1 MRRKHS
7 TMLKRT
13 LAMVLSAAMVI
24 GSINWSP
31 VEVKA
36 ADRSKPWILSTK
48 RPAYSSSVNGG
59 DIASFATDGNLG
71 TQWGAAA
78 NMADQWLDIDLGGKA
93 DISKVVIDWQN
104 DASYGVAYQVL
115 VSNDEMNWTK
125 VYETTNGT
133 GGNVKEV
140 LRDDGT
146 VDYKYY
152 EDVLSTDG
160 AEGYKLT
167 AANGRYVRV
176 LINYSKSQAYSDDKK
191 SGWGASIREIE
202 VYGIGDE
209 NCIDPI
215 SEKENIALGKNV
227 TVTSYSQPWWASTP
241 LQGSNAVDGDYD
253 SYWLSEGADD
263 VQSKCNQSLT
273 VDLGRTYTI
282 GRVLLQWQ
290 VEYGNIWD
298 LQVSADGENWKTVY
312 RQLEGNGEDEDIRL
326 YQENVRYV
334 RMQGILMGRGSG
346 YSIREIQVYE
356 YDSTDEKISHNIEA
370 IPEQKVVEL
379 GKGSYVIDD
388 ANLLQPREPK
398 YVCDNVE
405 GAIPTNDWWTSIV
418 YTKYSDTMPAAPLVY
433 KYSATGLGM
442 YYADGFYTR
451 VDNGGMGADSKNF
464 DITVGASNIVGDTS
478 AKLYN
483 YGDWSVDV
491 AFSDNDTPK
500 MVSTL
505 VKGSPYAYTKFS
517 DPSAAEINVANLV
530 KFFDKNGN
538 TILTKDGDTVT
549 LDSFGIEAKNE
560 SEAPGDGNKIQ
571 YHYYGVYLPAGTKV
585 TKVGN
590 KLKVQLGSNQDYMVV
605 GALCVD
611 QAIPLLSTETVD
623 NAESKM
629 DSVAVEQFNYM
640 YKHAYSYV
648 TDTVATYNY
657 NESNAT
663 VTTTYKYTIDQKRTD
678 NGISN
683 NSLMCMMPH
692 QWKYSNDSY
701 VTTNMGEALTYVSVR
716 GDMRVHEG
724 NNFSYSQKFNGVIPQ
739 YTTPDESNSYN
750 EEWMYEY
757 LEMFTDSALKSYW
770 VADPYWQGKKSHP
783 IAMGILIAEQLGE
796 YETRDKLIAVLRK
809 IMENWLTYDGEEDY
823 PYYMYYHTS
832 WGAISGDGGDHG
844 MAINLSDHH
853 FLWAYFVFPA
863 AVLASYDKQFVEDY
877 GDMVELLI
885 RDAMNPDKNDE
896 LLPYM
901 RNFDVYEGHSWA
913 GGYGDNNSGNNQ
925 ESASEATF
933 AWAGLYLWGLVTENK
948 TYRDAGIWGFTSE
961 VNAIEQYWFN
971 MDQGTELDSNNWAPG
986 YGTDVYGDA
995 NCDVLPYIGMVWG
1008 LGYTNGT
1015 YFSGNPCCI
1024 MGIHLL
1030 PVTPAIT
1037 YMGYRYDTVKRIWNE
1052 YEQIQVAYQKK
1063 IANEGAV
1070 DPEGWYHILWPFM
1083 ALSDAEG
1090 AAARFGEEYS
1100 THVNEEGNYVDGV
1113 LSTDEM
1119 FNTYWYIQNMCAK
1132 GYVSTDIWSTNYTS
1146 YQIFEKNGQYTAE
1159 VWNPFDYTITVN
1171 FANANGNLGSVKVPG
1186 HATVDC
1192 DPTKNEDKTIG
1203 YEYVPVTDYDPV
1215 NTISGVVEAED
1226 YYTNFSCEP
1235 GEDAIEGAYIGWID
1249 DGDSLI
1255 YTIDVQEEADYIVDY
1270 RVQCVDTN
1278 KNSAIKLK
1286 TDNDDDYILT
1296 TELDN
1301 STTEWK
1307 NVVAEDTI
1315 HLKAGKYQMKLLLK
1329 DGGFNLN
1336 YVKIYKVGTRPPVA
1350 ASDDL
1355 TKTDLSEHPE
1365 ISLDGAKVIDVSTE
1379 ANTDGAAAH
1388 LIDGDYSTRWE
1399 STAADPQ
1406 YFTIELPEAKEIGG
1420 IKLYWEGAASKHYAI
1435 QTSNDNVNWI
1445 TVFTQTKGLGGQ
1457 GYGDDKRDNGLESIA
1472 FDTVTTAKYVRFYSY
1487 ERLTGYGVSLYE
1499 VRLFGKGSY
1508 SGGST
1513 GGNTGSGS
1521 GSSGATADG
1530 DVALNKDAY
1539 SSSNEGDHMSAKYAV
1554 DGNSG
1559 TRWASAFTDNEWMY
1573 VDLGKTYSV
1582 NKVVLN
1588 WEGAYGKDYNIQ
1600 TSTDGNNW
1608 KTVKAVTGGNGGE
1621 DIVEFNATDAR
1632 YVRMQG
1638 VARGTGYGY
1647 SLWDFEVYTGK
1658 STSSDSGSG
1667 STGGN
1672 TGSGSTGGNTD
1683 SSDTPVNVNLALNK
1697 DGKASSKEGDN
1708 VAASNA
1714 FDGNTGTRW
1723 SSEFSDD
1730 QWIQVDLG
1738 QKYSV
1743 DKVVLNWEGAYGKAY
1758 KIQTSTNGSDWT
1770 TVKTVTDQNGGEDVV
1785 TFDSTSARYV
1795 RLQGTERGT
1804 GYGYS
1809 LWEMEVYNTK
1819 ATSSGNTDS
1828 GSTGGNT
1835 GSGSTTEN
1843 DASVSGT
1850 NVALNKTATASTQEG
1865 DGMAAKYAI
1874 DGDMGSRWASEW
1886 ADGQWLQVDL
1896 GNTYAINKVIINWE
1910 GAYGKAYD
1918 IQVSTNGSDWTTVKS
1933 VTGQD
1938 GGEDTITFTAAN
1950 ARYVRINGV
1959 ERGTGY
1965 GYSIWELQ
1973 VIAK

>member
-7 TMLKRT
+7 MMLKKT
-13 LAMVLSAAMVI
+13 LAVFLSAAMAM
-24 GSINWSP
+24 GSVNWSP
-31 VEVKA
+31 VDTKA

-115 VSNDEMNWTK
+115 VSDDEINWKK

-140 LRDDGT
+140 LRTDGT

-152 EDVLSTDG
+152 EDVLSTEG
-160 AEGYKLT
+160 ADGYKLT

-209 NCIDPI
+209 DCIDPI

-227 TVTSYSQPWWASTP
+227 TVTSFSQPWWAEKP
-241 LQGSNAVDGDYD
+241 LAGSNAVDGDYE

-273 VDLGRTYTI
+273 VDLGRAYTI

-298 LQVSADGENWKTVY
+298 LQVSADGQNWKTVY
-312 RQLEGNGEDEDIRL
+312 RQLEGNGEDENIQL

-334 RMQGILMGRGSG
+334 RVQGILMGRGSG

-356 YDSTDEKISHNIEA
+356 YDNTDEKVNHVIEA

-379 GKGSYVIDD
+379 GEGSYVIDD

-398 YVCDNVE
+398 YVSPNVK
-405 GAIPTNDWWTSIV
+405 GAIPSNDWWTSIV

-442 YYADGFYTR
+442 YYSDGFYTR
-451 VDNGGMGADSKNF
+451 VDNGGMGADSKYF
-464 DITVGASNIVGDTS
+464 DITVGASNITGDTS

-491 AFSDNDTPK
+491 AFSDDDTPK
-500 MVSTL
+500 MLSTL
-505 VKGSPYAYTKFS
+505 VKGSPFAYTTFS
-517 DPSAAEINVANLV
+517 DRNAVEINVANLV
-530 KFFDKNGN
+530 KFFDKDGKE
-538 TILTKDGDTVT
+538 ILAKDGETVT
-549 LDSFGIEAKNE
+549 LDHFGVEAKNE

-571 YHYYGVYLPAGTKV
+571 YHYYGIYMPAGTQV

-590 KLKVQLGSNQDYMVV
+590 KLKIRLGSNENYLVV
-605 GALCVD
+605 GALSVD
-611 QAIPLLSTETVD
+611 QAIPLLSKETVE
-623 NAESKM
+623 NAETKM
-629 DSVAVEQFNYM
+629 DGAAKEQLAFM

-648 TDTVATYNY
+648 TSTVVEYNY
-657 NESNAT
+657 DEAT
-663 VTTTYKYTIDQKRTD
+663 AKCTTTYKSIIDQKRTD
-678 NGISN
+678 NGISTN
-683 NSLMCMMPH
+683 TLMCMMPH
-692 QWKYSNDSY
+692 QWKYSDSSY
-701 VTTNMGEALTYVSVR
+701 VTQGAGEALTYVSVR
-716 GDMRVHEG
+716 GDLRIHEG
-724 NNFSYSQKFNGVIPQ
+724 NNFSYSQNFYGVLPQ
-739 YTTPDESNSYN
+739 YTTPDESDSYN
-750 EEWMYEY
+750 EEWMREY
-757 LEMFTDSALKSYW
+757 LDMFTDSALKSYW

-809 IMENWLTYDGEEDY
+809 IMENWLTYDGAEDY

-832 WGAISGDGGDHG
+832 WGAVSGDGGDHG

-863 AVLASYDKQFVEDY
+863 AVLASYDDEFVEDY
-877 GDMVELLI
+877 GDMIELLI
-885 RDAMNPDKNDE
+885 RDAMNPDKNDD

-901 RNFDVYEGHSWA
+901 RNFDVFEGHSWA

-933 AWAGLYLWGLVTENK
+933 AWAGLYLWGLVTGNDQ
-948 TYRDAGIWGFTSE
+948 YRDAGIWGFTSE

-1037 YMGYRYDTVKRIWNE
+1037 YMGYRHDTVSRIWNE

-1090 AAARFGEEYS
+1090 AAARFGEEYIS
-1100 THVNEEGNYVDGV
+1100 HLNENGDYMGGV

-1119 FNTYWYIQNMCAK
+1119 FNSYWYIQNMCAK

-1146 YQIFEKNGQYTAE
+1146 YQVFEKNGKYTAE
-1159 VWNPFDYTITVN
+1159 VWNPFDYEITVN
-1171 FANANGNLGSVKVPG
+1171 FANANGRLGSVKVPA

-1192 DPTKNEDKTIG
+1192 DPTKNEDKTVG
-1203 YEYVPVTDYDPV
+1203 YEYVPVIDYDPV
-1215 NTISGVVEAED
+1215 NTVSGVVEAED

-1235 GEDAIEGAYIGWID
+1235 GEDANEGAYIGWID

-1278 KNSAIKLK
+1278 KNSAIQLK
-1286 TDNDDDYILT
+1286 TDNDSDYILT
-1296 TELDN
+1296 TKLDN

-1315 HLKAGKYQMKLLLK
+1315 HLKAGKYQMKLKLV

-1355 TKTDLSEHPE
+1355 TKTDLSSHPE
-1365 ISLDGAKVIDVSTE
+1365 ISLDGAKVVDVSSE
-1379 ANTDGAAAH
+1379 ANTDGAADH
-1388 LIDGDYSTRWE
+1388 IIDGDYSTRWE
-1399 STAADPQ
+1399 SVAADPQ
-1406 YFTIELPEAKEIGG
+1406 YITIELPEAKELGG
-1420 IKLYWEGAASKHYAI
+1420 IKLYWEGAASKKYEI
-1435 QTSNDNVNWI
+1435 QTSNDNVNWT
-1445 TVFTQTKGLGGQ
+1445 TVFTQNKGLGGQ
-1457 GYGDDKRDNGLESIA
+1457 GYGDEKRDNGLESIA
-1472 FDTVTTAKYVRFYSY
+1472 FDMASTAKYVRLYSN
-1487 ERLTGYGVSLYE
+1487 ERLTGYGVSLFE
-1499 VRLFGKGSY
+1499 VRLFGAGEYTGS
-1508 SGGST
+1508 GST
-1513 GGNTGSGS
+1513 GSGSGNTGSGS
-1521 GSSGATADG
+1521 SGETADG
-1530 DVALNKDAY
+1530 DVALNKNAY
-1539 SSSNEGDHMSAKYAV
+1539 SSSNEGDNVAATNAV
-1554 DGNSG
+1554 DGNNG
-1559 TRWASAFTDNEWMY
+1559 TRWSSQFNDNEWIY
-1573 VDLGKTYSV
+1573 VDLGKIYSV

-1600 TSTDGNNW
+1600 VSTDASNW
-1608 KTVKAVTGGNGGE
+1608 NTVKTVTGGDGGE
-1621 DIVEFNATDAR
+1621 DVIEFNATDAR
-1632 YVRMQG
+1632 YVRMLG
-1638 VARGTGYGY
+1638 TARGTGYGY

-1658 STSSDSGSG
+1658 SSGG

-1672 TGSGSTGGNTD
+1672 TGSDT
-1683 SSDTPVNVNLALNK
+1683 SDTPVNTNLALN
-1697 DGKASSKEGDN
+1697 ASAEQSGAEGDGMKADKA
-1708 VAASNA
+1708 VDGDKGSRFSSNA
-1714 FDGNTGTRW
+1714 VDDAWMSVDLGKTYSIDKVVITWEGAYGKDYNIQVSTDGNNWTTVKKMTGQNGGEDIVTFDSVKARYVKMQGVERGTGYGYSIWEFEVYNTGSTSSGNTGSDNDSSVSGTNVAINKDAKGSSREGDGTAAKYAVDGDVGTRW
-1723 SSEFSDD
+1723 ASEWSDD

-1738 QKYSV
+1738 
-1743 DKVVLNWEGAYGKAY
+1743 KAY
-1758 KIQTSTNGSDWT
+1758 T
-1770 TVKTVTDQNGGEDVV
+1770 
-1785 TFDSTSARYV
+1785 
-1795 RLQGTERGT
+1795 
-1804 GYGYS
+1804 
-1809 LWEMEVYNTK
+1809 
-1819 ATSSGNTDS
+1819 
-1828 GSTGGNT
+1828 
-1835 GSGSTTEN
+1835 
-1843 DASVSGT
+1843 
-1850 NVALNKTATASTQEG
+1850 
-1865 DGMAAKYAI
+1865 
-1874 DGDMGSRWASEW
+1874 
-1886 ADGQWLQVDL
+1886 
-1896 GNTYAINKVIINWE
+1896 INKVILNWE

-1918 IQVSTNGSDWTTVKS
+1918 IQVSTDGNSWTTVKS
-1933 VTGQD
+1933 VKDSD
-1938 GGEDTITFTAAN
+1938 GGEDTVSFDAVS
-1950 ARYVRINGV
+1950 ARYVRVKGV
-1959 ERGTGY
+1959 ERATGY
-1965 GYSIWELQ
+1965 GYSIWEFQ